1 MRRLA
6 LVVALLLIACR
17 AKEHGPTLVFEA
29 GLGDSSAPWSTVAAR
44 AKSIAPV
51 FTYDRAG
58 LGTSPPTPAPRTP
71 KNIAAELH
79 ERLAREHVAPPY
91 VLVSHSAGAWY
102 ALQFASDYRNE
113 VAGLIMIDP
122 TPPDFF
128 DVAGSIMPPW
138 ELENLTAD
146 MAEYRAKASPG
157 RAAEWDA
164 RGEAEREVVAAK
176 TRRDLPVTIITADV
190 KEHSPAVRQWWGE
203 RHEQW
208 AKEWPLGRHVTVKCG
223 HYVQL
228 EKPDAVLAEITRMVS
243 SLRLRAGT
251 MQQ

>member
-1 MRRLA
+1 MKRLA
-6 LVVALLLIACR
+6 IVVALLVVSCR
-17 AKEHGPTLVFEA
+17 ATEHRPTLVFEA
-29 GLGDSSAPWSTVAAR
+29 GLGDSSAPWQAVAAR

-51 FTYDRAG
+51 FTYDRPG
-58 LGTSPPTPAPRTP
+58 LGTSPPATTPRTA

-91 VLVSHSAGAWY
+91 ILMSHSAGAWY
-102 ALQFASDYRNE
+102 ALQFASDYRND
-113 VAGLIMIDP
+113 VVGLIMIDP
-122 TPPDFF
+122 TPLDFF
-128 DVAGSIMPPW
+128 EKAQFIMPPW

-164 RGEAEREVVAAK
+164 RGEAQREAAAAK

-190 KEHSPAVRQWWGE
+190 KEHSPGVRRWWLE

-208 AKEWPLGRHVTVKCG
+208 AREWPLGHHVTVKCG

-228 EKPDAVLAEITRMVS
+228 EQPDVVLAEITRIVS
-243 SLRLRAGT
+243 SLH
-251 MQQ
+251 QEH